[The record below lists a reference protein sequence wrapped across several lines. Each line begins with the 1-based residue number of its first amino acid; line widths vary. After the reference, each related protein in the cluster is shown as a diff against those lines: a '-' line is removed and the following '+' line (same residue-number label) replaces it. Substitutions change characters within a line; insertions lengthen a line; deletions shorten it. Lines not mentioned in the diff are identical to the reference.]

1 MKVMGKK
8 TGRSNGQNNKR
19 RADALGWWAS
29 LRARLQLPVQDVFG
43 VSEKTKRLLLVAFL
57 YALFFALAT
66 SGTTPDGVDWQPG
79 DVATHDIVAGRS
91 VVNREQTELLR
102 ERAAREAVLQ
112 AEQDPA
118 NWEIN
123 PAEAWRAEQRLDQ
136 MFDELRAALFVDE
149 PDDAMEKGAGSA
161 TEAESTD
168 ETPEVAGE
176 EAEAVVPDETALAEK
191 RERLEEILAEEGIVL
206 SDDGMRMLAA
216 VDDTVFDGWRR
227 RSLEVVRALM
237 GSTRVAAED
246 LDQIGRASCRERAH
260 M

>member
-43 VSEKTKRLLLVAFL
+43 VSEKTKRLLLVGLL
-57 YALFFALAT
+57 YGLFFALAT

-79 DVATHDIVAGRS
+79 DVATHDIVAGRD
-91 VVNREQTELLR
+91 VVNRQQTEVLR

-123 PAEAWRAEQRLDQ
+123 PAEALRAEQRLDELL
-136 MFDELRAALFVDE
+136 DELEAVLFVDE
-149 PDDAMEKGAGSA
+149 PAPGKDGDDGPAAEDEDAAADAPEDSPMDEGAVAARRQEA
-161 TEAESTD
+161 TELLQARG
-168 ETPEVAGE
+168 V
-176 EAEAVVPDETALAEK
+176 
-191 RERLEEILAEEGIVL
+191 VL
-206 SDDGMRMLAA
+206 SDPAL
-216 VDDTVFDGWRR
+216 DTVARVDQVSFEDWRDR
-227 RSLEVVRALM
+227 K
-237 GSTRVAAED
+237 STR
-246 LDQIGRASCRERAH
+246 
-260 M
+260 